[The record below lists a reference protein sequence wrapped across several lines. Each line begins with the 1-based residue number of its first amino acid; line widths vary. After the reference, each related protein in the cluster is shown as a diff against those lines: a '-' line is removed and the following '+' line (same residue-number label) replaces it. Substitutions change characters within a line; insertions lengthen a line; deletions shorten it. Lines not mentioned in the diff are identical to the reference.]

1 MIIINTEEAV
11 SGKEAEPLCIAEPSL
26 RAYAHRTLLP
36 PPLCPHERPVY
47 TASHSVLFHSGP
59 VAQRNLALLKHL
71 RIFHPSQT
79 ALLASIPLSP
89 PDSFSKAKNELLG

>member
-1 MIIINTEEAV
+1 MLTALSNHL
-11 SGKEAEPLCIAEPSL
+11 LCVP
-26 RAYAHRTLLP
+26 TKD
-36 PPLCPHERPVY
+36 PVC

-59 VAQRNLALLKHL
+59 VAQKSLALLAHL
-71 RIFHPSQT
+71 HIFHPSQT

>member
-1 MIIINTEEAV
+1 MLTALSNHL
-11 SGKEAEPLCIAEPSL
+11 LCVP
-26 RAYAHRTLLP
+26 TKD
-36 PPLCPHERPVY
+36 PVC

-59 VAQRNLALLKHL
+59 VAQRNLALLAHL

>member
-11 SGKEAEPLCIAEPSL
+11 QGGRQNPYKLPSHLCVPMLTA
-26 RAYAHRTLLP
+26 LLP
-36 PPLCPHERPVY
+36 APLRPLERLSTQHP
-47 TASHSVLFHSGP
+47 HSVLFHSRPASPKKSGITGGLP
-59 VAQRNLALLKHL
+59 Y
-71 RIFHPSQT
+71 FPPSQT